1 MRFSFFLLNVLIG
14 FHFHSSNVVRKSLE
28 IDSHSTSFKF
38 MKHDDDDNCS
48 FLFGK
53 PWKALKI
60 NRIFQLNFIVSVID
74 LNGQPNFSIL
84 FLFFLFAAIFERNE
98 KNFQTLNSLLLQ
110 NRKKNLFSSFYH
122 HSELRMLALTSYI
135 TKNPSQKYVEAVRMK
150 YNWMARVNQA
160 KNVIQIYFKIDL
172 EHLFHISMC
181 IKSRIHDWT
190 FLKKKHRKCILYQIT
205 NVISNKFQFEW
216 YK

>member
-1 MRFSFFLLNVLIG
+1 M
-14 FHFHSSNVVRKSLE
+14 
-28 IDSHSTSFKF
+28 
-38 MKHDDDDNCS
+38 
-48 FLFGK
+48 
-53 PWKALKI
+53 
-60 NRIFQLNFIVSVID
+60 NFIVSVID

-84 FLFFLFAAIFERNE
+84 FLFLLFAIFERNE
-98 KNFQTLNSLLLQ
+98 RIFKLLNSLLLP

-122 HSELRMLALTSYI
+122 HSEVRMLGLTSYI
-135 TKNPSQKYVEAVRMK
+135 TKNPSQKYVQAVRMK

-190 FLKKKHRKCILYQIT
+190 FLRKKNIENEIYFL
-205 NVISNKFQFEW
+205 SNNECNF
-216 YK
+216 